1 MISCLSVVTLY
12 IYIFICANTK
22 FKLSSIFENIVLS
35 RIIDAFSIFIIA
47 IYIYIY
53 SSRSMII
60 ILNRFY
66 IDNSISLELYFHYP
80 RFENFRSNCISNFYL
95 KPYSL
100 KDL

>member
-47 IYIYIY
+47 IYIY

-66 IDNSISLELYFHYP
+66 IDTENFISLELYFHYP